1 MNPESPFDALAETY
15 DSWYDGKG
23 RTAFETELAALRPLL
38 AELPK
43 PRLEVGVGTGR
54 FAQALGIPLGVDP
67 STALLAKA
75 RMRGIEVLYGEGEE
89 LVFRAGSF
97 GTVFLLTTWEFLA
110 DPLKVLR
117 ECRRVLRPDGRL
129 VNAYL
134 DRDGKWGASYAE
146 RGRQGHPL
154 FEHAHF
160 DKYEEVK
167 RVTEQAGFEVIE
179 TTSSLLQGPGETVV
193 VEEPRPGFVRGASF
207 VVVVAGPLLL
217 DDQLPRGGTA
227 FGLKPDQ
234 VDPGRH

>member
-1 MNPESPFDALAETY
+1 MDQESPFDSLAEAY

-23 RTAFETELAALRPLL
+23 RIAFETELAALRPLL
-38 AELPK
+38 PGLPR
-43 PRLEVGVGTGR
+43 PWLEVGVGTGR

-67 STALLAKA
+67 SAALLAKA

-89 LVFRAGSF
+89 LVFRAGSL

-110 DPLKVLR
+110 DPLKVLG

-146 RGRQGHPL
+146 RGRQGDVL
-154 FEHAHF
+154 FSRAHF
-160 DKYEEVK
+160 DTYEDV
-167 RVTEQAGFEVIE
+167 RRLTEQAGFEVIG
-179 TTSSLLQGPGETVV
+179 TTSALFQGPGETSL

-207 VVVVAGPLLL
+207 VVVVAGPQLL
-217 DDQLPRGGTA
+217 DDQLPGGGTA
-227 FGLKPDQ
+227 PGLKPDQ